1 VTKSVQPSS
10 VELMVTILEREF
22 PEFKWDD
29 SVRRTAERFLAYLQ
43 EYSTAAIFQPPFE
56 FTVFPTT
63 VNQMIM
69 CGPISFSSICKHH
82 LLPYVG
88 LAWVAYLPN
97 RLQVGASK
105 MPRIVQWCATKPTTQ
120 EELTAEIATYM
131 KNKLEAQGVAV
142 IMKAKHTCMACRG
155 VREREANLIT
165 SEMRGAFLSNESA
178 KLEFLHFVQE

>member
-1 VTKSVQPSS
+1 
-10 VELMVTILEREF
+10 
-22 PEFKWDD
+22 
-29 SVRRTAERFLAYLQ
+29 
-43 EYSTAAIFQPPFE
+43 
-56 FTVFPTT
+56 
-63 VNQMIM
+63 
-69 CGPISFSSICKHH
+69 
-82 LLPYVG
+82 
-88 LAWVAYLPN
+88 
-97 RLQVGASK
+97 